1 VIPKITRG
9 GNTRGL
15 LLYLIGKGRR
25 EEHVDPRL
33 VAGSAEA
40 MMIAGGRVLKGGARD
55 AAQLARFLDEP
66 RETFGTQVR
75 IAERDPDG
83 KVIGSRDA
91 HVWHTSLS
99 LHPDELALSDE
110 RWGEIAERF
119 IGEMGFAG
127 EGARAQCRWVAVRHG
142 ESTGGSDHVHL
153 VVGLVAEDG
162 SKASVHFERKRAQQ
176 AARLLEREF
185 GLREL
190 ESRGRG
196 AGSRGLEP
204 GEIAADHRRG
214 VGVGERGE
222 HAERSSRQR
231 LERVVRACAGASRT
245 ESEFVARLRE
255 QGVHARARYGSGGT
269 SSVVGYSV
277 RLAGPSEGR
286 ARTVW
291 YGGGR
296 LARDLSLPAL
306 RRGWGQEHGEQQRAV
321 AEWDSGSGAGQR
333 PAAER
338 HAELQERGLVWH
350 RCTMEI
356 ERVRLGLRAA
366 GTDPVACAHAARE
379 GAAVLAAWSIDLEG
393 AQPGALARASRQLAR
408 SAELSASTPAPAAR
422 RSSSRASGLAL
433 FMLAAGRPDSAVGW
447 LLVCRELGLLA
458 GEIGRVHRA
467 RGELQRAHEIETDL
481 HGELEQIRA
490 RLDADRP
497 DPGSVE
503 LDAETEAARRVREPL
518 GPATREAPQRPA
530 DGGDVEAV
538 KRLIDPTRRRRP
550 RQR

>member
-15 LLYLIGKGRR
+15 LLHLIGKGRR

-40 MMIAGGRVLKGGARD
+40 MMIAGGRVLEGGARD

-75 IAERDPDG
+75 IAERDPNG
-83 KVIGSRDA
+83 KVVGSRDA

-99 LHPDELALSDE
+99 LHPDEPALSDE

-119 IGEMGFAG
+119 ISEMGFAG
-127 EGARAQCRWVAVRHG
+127 ETARAQCRWVAVRHG

-231 LERVVRACAGASRT
+231 LERVVRACASASRT
-245 ESEFVARLRE
+245 EAEFVARLRE
-255 QGVHARARYGSGGT
+255 KGVHARARYGKGGRP
-269 SSVVGYSV
+269 GGR
-277 RLAGPSEGR
+277 RLLGPS
-286 ARTVW
+286 
-291 YGGGR
+291 
-296 LARDLSLPAL
+296 
-306 RRGWGQEHGEQQRAV
+306 RG
-321 AEWDSGSGAGQR
+321 
-333 PAAER
+333 P
-338 HAELQERGLVWH
+338 ERG
-350 RCTMEI
+350 
-356 ERVRLGLRAA
+356 
-366 GTDPVACAHAARE
+366 ARE
-379 GAAVLAAWSIDLEG
+379 DGVVRRR
-393 AQPGALARASRQLAR
+393 QARA
-408 SAELSASTPAPAAR
+408 
-422 RSSSRASGLAL
+422 
-433 FMLAAGRPDSAVGW
+433 
-447 LLVCRELGLLA
+447 
-458 GEIGRVHRA
+458 
-467 RGELQRAHEIETDL
+467 
-481 HGELEQIRA
+481 
-490 RLDADRP
+490 
-497 DPGSVE
+497 
-503 LDAETEAARRVREPL
+503 
-518 GPATREAPQRPA
+518 
-530 DGGDVEAV
+530 
-538 KRLIDPTRRRRP
+538 
-550 RQR
+550 

>member
-25 EEHVDPRL
+25 EEHVDPHL

-40 MMIAGGRVLKGGARD
+40 MMIAGGRVLEGRARD
-55 AAQLARFLDEP
+55 AAALARFLDEP

-75 IAERDPDG
+75 IAERDQNG
-83 KVIGSRDA
+83 KVVGSRDA

-99 LHPDELALSDE
+99 LHPDEPALSDE

-119 IGEMGFAG
+119 IAEMGFAG

-245 ESEFVARLRE
+245 EAEFVARLRE

-306 RRGWGQEHGEQQRAV
+306 RRGWGQEHGERQRAV
-321 AEWDSGSGAGQR
+321 AEWSSQSSAGPR

-338 HAELQERGLVWH
+338 QAELQERGLVWH
-350 RCTMEI
+350 RCTIEI

-366 GTDPVACAHAARE
+366 GTDPAACAHAARE

-393 AQPGALARASRQLAR
+393 EHPGPLARASRQLAR
-408 SAELSASTPAPAAR
+408 SAELSASTPAASPR
-422 RSSSRASGLAL
+422 RLPSRASGLAL

-467 RGELQRAHEIETDL
+467 RGELQRAVEIETEL

-497 DPGSVE
+497 DPGPVE
-503 LDAETEAARRVREPL
+503 LDAESEAARRAREPL
-518 GPATREAPQRPA
+518 GPATREAPERPV
-530 DGGDVEAV
+530 DVDDVEAV
-538 KRLIDPTRRRRP
+538 RRLIDPPRRRRP

>member
-9 GNTRGL
+9 ANTRGL

-25 EEHVDPRL
+25 EEHVEPHL

-40 MMIAGGRVLKGGARD
+40 VMMAGGRVLESGARD
-55 AAQLARFLDEP
+55 AAALARFLDEP

-75 IAERDPDG
+75 VAERDPDG
-83 KVIGSRDA
+83 KVVGSRDA

-99 LHPDELALSDE
+99 LHPDEPALSDE
-110 RWGEIAERF
+110 RWGEVAERF

-176 AARLLEREF
+176 AARRLEREF

-222 HAERSSRQR
+222 HAERSSRRR
-231 LERVVRACAGASRT
+231 LERVVRACAGVSRT
-245 ESEFVARLRE
+245 EGEFVERLRE
-255 QGVHARARYGSGGT
+255 QGVHARARYGTGGT
-269 SSVVGYSV
+269 STVVGYSV

-286 ARTVW
+286 GRTVW
-291 YGGGR
+291 YGGGK

-306 RRGWGQEHGEQQRAV
+306 RRGWRQQHGEEQLAV
-321 AEWDSGSGAGQR
+321 GEWSSGSGSGQR
-333 PAAER
+333 SAAQR
-338 HAELQERGLVWH
+338 RAELEQRGLLWH
-350 RCTMEI
+350 RCTVEI

-366 GTDPVACAHAARE
+366 GTDPAACAHAARE
-379 GAAVLAAWSIDLEG
+379 GAGVLAAWSIDLEG
-393 AQPGALARASRQLAR
+393 EAPGALARASRQLAR
-408 SAELSASTPAPAAR
+408 SAELPASTPAPPRAL
-422 RSSSRASGLAL
+422 SRASGLAL
-433 FMLAAGRPDSAVGW
+433 LMLGAGRPDNAVGW

-467 RGELQRAHEIETDL
+467 RGELQRAHEVETDL
-481 HGELEQIRA
+481 HGELEEIRA
-490 RLDADRP
+490 RINAERP

-503 LDAETEAARRVREPL
+503 LDAETEAAKRAREPL
-518 GPATREAPQRPA
+518 GPATREAPERPA
-530 DGGDVEAV
+530 DVDVDAV
-538 KRLIDPTRRRRP
+538 KRLIDPTRQRRP